1 MKTRSHFKKG
11 GSKTRK
17 TSSSNNSI
25 PSVKTSSSNKSMSSV
40 KAVASPPKTI
50 KPKPNF
56 IIEEINL
63 DDAIE
68 IIPKKKTKK
77 YTPKLKKNTKNIK
90 FIIDSASTEI
100 ISDKY
105 SEQLIVTTFLQML
118 NTVKLY
124 HWKTTSYPEHKA
136 TDELYSNLNKNIDS
150 FVEVMLGKTGSR
162 VNLTGQKTLPLLDY
176 TNLED
181 FKKEI
186 EKYKVF
192 LINMNK
198 DAGINITNNSD
209 LLNIR
214 DELLANLNQFTYLLT
229 FK

>member
-1 MKTRSHFKKG
+1 MKTRRHCKKG
-11 GSKTRK
+11 GS
-17 TSSSNNSI
+17 
-25 PSVKTSSSNKSMSSV
+25 VKTKSVSSENVSIESISS
-40 KAVASPPKTI
+40 
-50 KPKPNF
+50 
-56 IIEEINL
+56 
-63 DDAIE
+63 IE
-68 IIPKKKTKK
+68 IEPQRPKKTKK
-77 YTPKLKKNTKNIK
+77 YTPKLKKKNTKNID
-90 FIIDSASTEI
+90 FIIDSASTEVI
-100 ISDKY
+100 SDSASTEVISDKY
-105 SEQLIVTTFLQML
+105 TEQRIVTTFLQML

-124 HWKTTSYPEHKA
+124 HWKTTSYSQHKA
-136 TDELYSNLNKNIDS
+136 TDELYTNLNTNIDS

-209 LLNIR
+209 LLNVR
-214 DELLANLNQFTYLLT
+214 DEILGNLNQFTYLLT